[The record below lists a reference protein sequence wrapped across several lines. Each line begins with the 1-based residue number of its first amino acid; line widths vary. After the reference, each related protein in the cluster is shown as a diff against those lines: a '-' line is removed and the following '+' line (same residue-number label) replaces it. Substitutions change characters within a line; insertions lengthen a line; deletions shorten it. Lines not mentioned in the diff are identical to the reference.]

1 MRRAVTTVGAPKAI
15 GPYSQAVVWTG
26 GGGLVFCS
34 GQVALDPA
42 SGDLT
47 GASDVRA
54 QARRAME
61 NLKAV
66 LEAAGSG
73 FDKVVKTTIFLAD
86 MGDFAAVNEVY
97 GSYFA
102 AEPPARSTVQVA
114 ALPRGALVEIEAIA
128 IAATPG
134 S

>member
-1 MRRAVTTVGAPKAI
+1 MRRVVTTVGAPKAI
-15 GPYSQAVVWTG
+15 GPYSQAVVWSG
-26 GGGLVFCS
+26 GGSLVFCS
-34 GQVALDPA
+34 GQVGLDPA

-47 GASDVRA
+47 GAGDVRV

-66 LEAAGSG
+66 LEAAGTG
-73 FDKVVKTTIFLAD
+73 LNLVLKTTIFLAD
-86 MGDFAAVNEVY
+86 MGDFGAVNEVY
-97 GSYFA
+97 GSFFV

-114 ALPRGALVEIEAIA
+114 ALPRGALVEIEV
-128 IAATPG
+128 IAAVLTPG